1 LTRIRSTLR
10 YIHFPEND
18 STAWGLLS
26 GQKKQQ
32 GRVERDETRHRVL
45 SGPARPSAFAPFRIR
60 NYRFQWPADLLTS
73 WAFEMEALI
82 LGWYVLV
89 ETRSVLLLTVVA
101 SLSYVGTLIAPMFGV
116 VGDRIGHRDLLA
128 MMRATYAVLAATLMT
143 LALTGHLSPL
153 YVFVIVAIMGLV
165 RPSDLGVRG
174 ALVANIMPADQLIG
188 AISISRTTIDTARIA
203 GALSGAGLFASL
215 GMGPA
220 YVAIVGLYIAS
231 TLLTLCVVAPS
242 KPHPVDAAD
251 DGALRRSPLRDL
263 KEGVAYVWTTPRM
276 RAAMW
281 IAFLA
286 NLTAYP
292 LSNGLLP
299 YVARD
304 IFGTN
309 QTGLGYL
316 SASFAVGS
324 LIGSIAL
331 SVIGGIRVA
340 RLMIG
345 ATVVWYAVLL
355 VFSQMQTVPAAIA
368 CLMLAGFSQSLTMIS
383 IAVILMR
390 TASEHFRGRVM
401 GVRMMVIY
409 GLPLGLLAAGS
420 LIEGIGFAA
429 TGTLYAAAGLALM
442 LAVVL
447 HWRADLWHLHAPAN
461 AR

>member
-1 LTRIRSTLR
+1 
-10 YIHFPEND
+10 
-18 STAWGLLS
+18 
-26 GQKKQQ
+26 
-32 GRVERDETRHRVL
+32 VERDESRRRIL
-45 SGPARPSAFAPFRIR
+45 SDFARPSALAPFRIR

-73 WAFEMEALI
+73 WAFEMETLI

-89 ETRSVLLLTVVA
+89 ETRSVLLLTVFA
-101 SLSYVGTLIAPMFGV
+101 SLSYVGTLIAPLFGV
-116 VGDRIGHRDLLA
+116 AGDRIGHRDLLA
-128 MMRATYAVLAATLMT
+128 MMRATYALLAATLMT

-153 YVFVIVAIMGLV
+153 SVLVIVAVMGLV

-174 ALVANIMPADQLIG
+174 ALVATIMPHAQLIG
-188 AISISRTTIDTARIA
+188 AISISRTTMDTARIA
-203 GALSGAGLFASL
+203 GALSGAGLFAAL
-215 GMGPA
+215 GMGQA
-220 YVAIVGLYIAS
+220 YVAIVSLCVVG

-242 KPHPVDAAD
+242 KPHPIDEAAGD
-251 DGALRRSPLRDL
+251 VPRRSPMRDL

-276 RAAMW
+276 RAAIW

-299 YVARD
+299 YIARD
-304 IFGTN
+304 IYGTN

-324 LIGSIAL
+324 LAGSIAL
-331 SVIGGIRVA
+331 SLVGGIRVA

-345 ATVVWYAVLL
+345 ATAVWYALLL
-355 VFSQMQTVPAAIA
+355 VFAQLQSMPAAMA
-368 CLMLAGFSQSLTMIS
+368 CLMVVGFAQSLAMIS

-401 GVRMMVIY
+401 GVRMLAIY
-409 GLPLGLLAAGS
+409 SLPIGLLAAGS
-420 LIEGIGFAA
+420 LISEIGFVATASLYAA
-429 TGTLYAAAGLALM
+429 TGLLLM
-442 LAVVL
+442 LVIAL
-447 HWRADLWHLHAPAN
+447 HWRAELWHVHAPAN